1 MKKLK
6 IIYNI
11 FKTTGLIKFI
21 SFYLFCFLVVT
32 TILRYTDPN
41 IKTFEDGLWYCF
53 ISSATIGFG
62 DIVVTT
68 TLGKLLTVFLSLYS
82 LLLIGFIPGIIVTY
96 FGEFN
101 KVKSNESVVS
111 FLDKLEHLD
120 ELSKEELRSISN
132 KVKEKRY
139 KL

>member
-1 MKKLK
+1 MKKFK
-6 IIYNI
+6 IIFNI

-21 SFYLFCFLVVT
+21 AFYLFCFLVIAAT
-32 TILRYTDPN
+32 LHYTDPA

-53 ISSATIGFG
+53 VSSATIGFG
-62 DIVVTT
+62 DIIVTT

-101 KVKSNESVVS
+101 KVKSNESVMS

-120 ELSKEELRSISN
+120 ELSKEELCSISE